1 MKRILSIII
10 LFFVLGCTHKSVE
23 SQTIDLLDSL
33 DYYIEQE
40 QSFRIKKENN
50 IANIKLQIT
59 ENQENKEQLYAFY
72 DELFTEY
79 KSYIY
84 DSAFYY
90 AENLLTISK
99 EMNDGCKIADAK
111 IKLCFCYLSSGL
123 FSEAFDVLK
132 DIDVE
137 NCDDNLKIDFYLTKA
152 RLYYDNAD
160 YNNDEIS
167 KQNYEKEGNSI
178 MLQALEL
185 LPKNSMKYY
194 ASLGLK
200 EMKSGNLEQAITAF
214 EQLIASE
221 NRSEHDLAIA
231 TSSLAYIHSLLNH
244 KQAEK
249 EFLLKAAIADIK
261 SSTMECVAL
270 RNLAQYLYNEGDVSH
285 AAQYI
290 RKAFND
296 ALFYNARHRQV
307 EIGNILPIIEQERIT
322 MLETERNRMLSFF
335 IAITCF
341 VFFIIIALMII
352 LNQLKKINTAKKT
365 IQKNVDDLTKTNAHL
380 LEANKIKEEYIG
392 NFFNLNS
399 EYVEKLEAFQ
409 RWVNRKVES
418 RQYTD
423 LQKIPKKLDSL
434 QEREKL
440 FKMFDKTFLNIF
452 PNFVT
457 EFNKLLKDDG
467 KIVLQERELL
477 NNDLRI
483 FALMRLGIKNNDKIA
498 QFLNYSVNTIYTY
511 KTKIKNRAV
520 DYDKFN
526 EQLME
531 IKSI

>member
-1 MKRILSIII
+1 MKKFLLIII
-10 LFFVLGCTHKSVE
+10 LFSVIGCGNKPTE
-23 SQTIDLLDSL
+23 SQTLGLLDSL
-33 DYYIEQE
+33 DYYIKHEHVY
-40 QSFRIKKENN
+40 RDIKEEN
-50 IANIKLQIT
+50 IANIKLQII
-59 ENQENKEQLYAFY
+59 ENKKNNVQLCTLCN
-72 DELFTEY
+72 ELFKQYE
-79 KSYIY
+79 SYIY

-90 AENLLTISK
+90 AENLLTISMK
-99 EMNDGCKIADAK
+99 MNDECKIADAK

-123 FSEAFDVLK
+123 FSEAFDILK
-132 DIDVE
+132 DINTQ
-137 NCDDNLKIDFYLTKA
+137 NCDDDVKIDFYLTKA
-152 RLYYDNAD
+152 RLYYDVAD

-167 KQNYEKEGNSI
+167 KNNYEREGNSI

-185 LPKNSMKYY
+185 LPKNSIKYY

-200 EMKSGNLEQAITAF
+200 EMKSGNFEQAITAF
-214 EQLIASE
+214 EHLVASE
-221 NRSEHDLAIA
+221 NCSEHDLAIA
-231 TSSLAYIHSLLNH
+231 TSSLAYIYSLQ
-244 KQAEK
+244 KEDAKAK
-249 EFLLKAAIADIK
+249 EFLLKAAISDIK
-261 SSTMECVAL
+261 SSTMETVAL
-270 RNLAQYLYNEGDVSH
+270 RNLAQYLYNDGDVLR

-296 ALFYNARHRQV
+296 ALFYNARHRKM

-322 MLETERNRMLSFF
+322 MLETQRNRMRTFF
-335 IAITCF
+335 AVTCSLVFLITIAL
-341 VFFIIIALMII
+341 IIIVG
-352 LNQLKKINTAKKT
+352 QLHKIKVAKKT
-365 IQKNVDDLTKTNAHL
+365 IQQNVDDLTTTNAHL

-399 EYVEKLEAFQ
+399 EYVDKLEAFQ

-418 RQYTD
+418 RQYSD
-423 LQKIPKKLDSL
+423 LQKIPKKLDSQ

-457 EFNKLLKDDG
+457 EFNKLLKNDG
-467 KIVLQERELL
+467 KINIQDGELL

-483 FALMRLGIKNNDKIA
+483 YALMRLGIKNNDKIA

-511 KTKIKNRAV
+511 KTKIKNRAI

>member
-1 MKRILSIII
+1 MKQFLSIII
-10 LFFVLGCTHKSVE
+10 LFSVIGCNNKGIDN
-23 SQTIDLLDSL
+23 QTLDLLDTL
-33 DYYIEQE
+33 DYYIEHE
-40 QSFRIKKENN
+40 QLYRTKKEDCITNFKLQIAENKENN
-50 IANIKLQIT
+50 
-59 ENQENKEQLYAFY
+59 EQLYEIY
-72 DELFTEY
+72 DKLFTHY

-84 DSAFYY
+84 DSAFYC
-90 AENLLTISK
+90 AEHLLTIAN
-99 EMNDGCKIADAK
+99 EMNEDCKRNDAK

-123 FSEAFDVLK
+123 FSEAFDILK
-132 DIDVE
+132 NINIE

-152 RLYYDNAD
+152 RLYYDRAD
-160 YNNDEIS
+160 YNNDYSRTSDEEI
-167 KQNYEKEGNSI
+167 GNKT
-178 MLQALEL
+178 MLQALKL
-185 LPKNSMKYY
+185 LPKNSMEYY

-214 EQLIASE
+214 EQLIASQ
-221 NRSEHDLAIA
+221 NRSEHDFAIA
-231 TSSLAYIHSLLNH
+231 TSSLAYIHSLQNN
-244 KQAEK
+244 KQKEK
-249 EFLLKAAIADIK
+249 DFLLKAAIADIK
-261 SSTMECVAL
+261 SSTMETVAL
-270 RNLAQYLYNEGDVSH
+270 RNLAQYLYNEGDVSR

-296 ALFYNARHRQV
+296 ALFYNARHRQM

-322 MLETERNRMLSFF
+322 MLEMQRNRMRTFF
-335 IAITCF
+335 AITCSF
-341 VFFIIIALMII
+341 IFLITIALIIIVRQ
-352 LNQLKKINTAKKT
+352 LNKINNAKKI

-423 LQKIPKKLDSL
+423 LQKIPKKLDTQ

-457 EFNKLLKDDG
+457 EFNKLLKNDG
-467 KIVLQERELL
+467 KIVIQDGELL

-483 FALMRLGIKNNDKIA
+483 YALMRLGIKNNDKIA

-511 KTKIKNRAV
+511 KTKIKNRAL
-520 DYDKFN
+520 DYEKFN
-526 EQLME
+526 EKLME

>member
-1 MKRILSIII
+1 MKQFLSIII
-10 LFFVLGCTHKSVE
+10 LFSVVGCSNKSVE
-23 SQTIDLLDSL
+23 SQTIDLLD
-33 DYYIEQE
+33 YYIEQE
-40 QSFRIKKENN
+40 QSFRREKEEN
-50 IANIKLQIT
+50 IANIKLQIA
-59 ENQENKEQLYAFY
+59 ENQENNEQLYNLY
-72 DELFTEY
+72 NELFTQY
-79 KSYIY
+79 ISYIY
-84 DSAFYY
+84 DSAAYC
-90 AENLLTISK
+90 AENLLAISR
-99 EMNDGCKIADAK
+99 EMNDDCKRADAK

-123 FSEAFDVLK
+123 FSDAFDILK
-132 DIDVE
+132 NINAE
-137 NCDDNLKIDFYLTKA
+137 NCDDDLKIEFYLTKA
-152 RLYYDNAD
+152 RLYYDRAD
-160 YNNDEIS
+160 YNNDYSRASDEEI
-167 KQNYEKEGNSI
+167 GNKT

-200 EMKSGNLEQAITAF
+200 EMKSGNLEEAIVAF
-214 EQLIASE
+214 EQLIASK

-231 TSSLAYIHSLLNH
+231 TSSLAYIYSLQNN
-244 KQAEK
+244 KQKEK
-249 EFLLKAAIADIK
+249 DFLLQAAIADIK
-261 SSTMECVAL
+261 SSTMETVAL
-270 RNLAQYLYNEGDVSH
+270 RNLAQYLYNEGNVSR

-296 ALFYNARHRQV
+296 ALFYNARHRQM
-307 EIGNILPIIEQERIT
+307 EIGNILPIIEEERIT
-322 MLETERNRMLSFF
+322 MLETQRNRMRDFF
-335 IAITCF
+335 IATAFLVF
-341 VFFIIIALMII
+341 VIIIALII
-352 LNQLKKINTAKKT
+352 IVRQLNKINNAKKI

-418 RQYTD
+418 RQYAD
-423 LQKIPKKLDSL
+423 LQKIPKKLDTL

-440 FKMFDKTFLNIF
+440 FKMFDKTFFNIF

-467 KIVLQERELL
+467 KIILQNGELL

-483 FALMRLGIKNNDKIA
+483 YALMRLGIKNNDKIA

-511 KTKIKNRAV
+511 KTKIKNRAI
-520 DYDKFN
+520 DDERFN